1 MRCQL
6 DRCKGLAA
14 LAMVLLC
21 APARAE
27 VSAEVDAFG
36 NYVRTVVVTSGSA
49 RRTKIWSP
57 FRSRSTRLMLN
68 SSGDATGDGWPTIL
82 ESPLDRT
89 PWVVWSHNDG
99 TNLDL
104 AWSKFAGG
112 AWAPVQ
118 PLLPLNSFD
127 ADLDPVLAFDDA
139 GRPYVAWRRD
149 RAGQGRIY
157 VSLFLT
163 TRWMIPLQVSDQGEN
178 AGAPT
183 LVILPDRRMQVT
195 YATPAGTVT
204 KLVIPNSGATI
215 TDDINPF
222 GSFSVTTVNRH

>member
-1 MRCQL
+1 MRCPL

-14 LAMVLLC
+14 LAVLLVC

-36 NYVRTVVVTSGSA
+36 NYVRTVVVTAGSA

-68 SSGDATGDGWPTIL
+68 STGDATGDGWPAIL
-82 ESPLDRT
+82 ESPVDGK
-89 PWVVWSHNDG
+89 PWVVWSHFDG
-99 TNLDL
+99 ADFDL
-104 AWSKFAGG
+104 AWSRFGEG
-112 AWAPVQ
+112 NWEPVKS
-118 PLLPLNSFD
+118 LLALDSSDP
-127 ADLDPVLAFDDA
+127 DLDPVLAFDDG
-139 GRPYVAWRRD
+139 GRPYVTWWRNSP
-149 RAGQGRIY
+149 AQGRIY

-163 TRWMIPLQVSDQGEN
+163 TRWMIPLQVSDPGED
-178 AGAPT
+178 ARTPT
-183 LVILPDRRMQVT
+183 LVVLPDRRMQVS
-195 YATPAGTVT
+195 YSTPGGTVT
-204 KLVIPNSGATI
+204 KLVVLNAGATI